1 MRIESQPMLAREN
14 DAEQISISVV
24 VCAYTDDRW
33 DALLRAVESILGQ
46 TLPPLET
53 IVVIDHDDLLL
64 ARARERFSGE
74 DHIRILENED
84 GRGLSGARNTG
95 LRSAR
100 GEVVAF
106 LDDDAAA
113 ESDWLERLAAHY
125 AEPAVLG
132 VGGAIEPAWAAG
144 RPKTFPPELDWI
156 VGCTY
161 AGLPERASRVRNVI
175 GANMSFRR
183 AVFDAV
189 GGFDPSMGRTAHRP
203 LGCEETELC
212 LRAQRRW
219 PDGVIMYE
227 PLARVRHA
235 VAPARETWTY
245 FLRRCYAEGLS
256 KADVA
261 RLAGRSAG
269 LQSERAYVTR
279 VVPRAIARNA
289 MSSIS
294 RRDPHL
300 LGRAF
305 RLVAGVA
312 VTTAGYCAGS
322 LRAR

>member
-1 MRIESQPMLAREN
+1 M
-14 DAEQISISVV
+14 
-24 VCAYTDDRW
+24 VCAYTHDRW
-33 DALLRAVESILGQ
+33 DALRSAVKSVLAQ
-46 TLPPLET
+46 TFPPLET
-53 IVVIDHDDLLL
+53 VVVIDHDDFLLE
-64 ARARERFSGE
+64 RAREQFGAEER
-74 DHIRILENED
+74 IRILENQN
-84 GRGLSGARNTG
+84 GPGLSGARNTG
-95 LRSAR
+95 VTAAR

-106 LDDDAAA
+106 LDDDAIA
-113 ESDWLERLAAHY
+113 ESDWLEHLATHY
-125 AEPAVLG
+125 EDPTVFA

-144 RPKTFPPELDWI
+144 RPKTFPPEFDWV

-183 AVFDAV
+183 TVFDAV

-212 LRAQRRW
+212 LRAQRHW
-219 PDGVIMYE
+219 PVGVIMYE

-235 VAPARETWTY
+235 VAPVRETWTY

-256 KADVA
+256 KADVT
-261 RLAGRSAG
+261 RLAGRSAA
-269 LQSERAYVTR
+269 LESERAYVTR
-279 VVPRAIARNA
+279 VVPRAIGRNA
-289 MSSIS
+289 VRAVS

-312 VTTAGYCAGS
+312 VTTAGYCVGS
-322 LRAR
+322 VRSR